1 MNLSKLLKKYA
12 RRASWPSTPAMNK
25 GLGIPPSVTGTMRC
39 QDADRNVENNLNKG
53 TFKGV
58 RCYVAIGLAQG

>member
-1 MNLSKLLKKYA
+1 MHGRLLD
-12 RRASWPSTPAMNK
+12 PLHLQMNK
-25 GLGIPPSVTGTMRC
+25 GQGIPPFVNGTMQC

-58 RCYVAIGLAQG
+58 RCYVAIGLAQ